1 MRVAFHDLRTM
12 HSDLRTRYD
21 ALVEEHEKLGYQLD
35 EVRVVKDFKPMGEP
49 IRFSLLPQDRHS
61 VVSVVDEKGE
71 GGANHVYAIEM
82 LPRTKSVAALPA
94 QMIKFQKGPVSEAGQ
109 NGIHNEDLMTVVIHR
124 LKNFQSGPYS
134 CRENAIALTKMEEAL
149 HWLNARTI
157 DREREGVEGTMGF
170 RNSEI
175 RSGGGSP
182 VRSGRPANETPTG
195 TIDPT
200 SGGANY
206 ER

>member
-1 MRVAFHDLRTM
+1 MHWLR
-12 HSDLRTRYD
+12 
-21 ALVEEHEKLGYQLD
+21 EHEKLGYQLD
-35 EVRVVKDFKPMGEP
+35 EVRVIKDFKPIGEP
-49 IRFSLLPQDRHS
+49 IRSSLLPQDRHT
-61 VVSVVDEKGE
+61 VVSVVDEKGA
-71 GGANHVYAIEM
+71 GGGNHVYAIEL
-82 LPRTKSVAALPA
+82 LPRTKAATGQA
-94 QMIKFQKGPVSEAGQ
+94 THIIKFQKGPVSESGQ

-124 LKNFQSGPYS
+124 LRNFQSGPYS

-157 DREREGVEGTMGF
+157 DREREGVEGTSGH
-170 RNSEI
+170 RTSEVMK
-175 RSGGGSP
+175 G
-182 VRSGRPANETPTG
+182 RSGRPANETPTG